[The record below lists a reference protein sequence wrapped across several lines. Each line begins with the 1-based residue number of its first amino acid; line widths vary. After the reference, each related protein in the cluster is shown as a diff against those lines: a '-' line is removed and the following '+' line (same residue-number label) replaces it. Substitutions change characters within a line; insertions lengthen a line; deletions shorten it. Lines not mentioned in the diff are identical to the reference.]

1 MPPHD
6 KTSSGK
12 RADGWTI
19 SQAPE
24 SQESSMMQP
33 TMNKSP
39 HTSILKPPRPFR
51 AVKKQKKKVSFA
63 EETVNASTSSS
74 SKSLRMLYPE
84 PTTSENVDLLK
95 DAVQS
100 SIRRHGYMHS
110 KVGNTYNNLGN
121 WFFRKGDWTSAC
133 NAYKSAAYCCQ
144 VGLHTADAFANLGA
158 VYWRTGELDKAKPA
172 LQCSLDFYARF
183 SHLSSKTQLLVAN
196 VHHQLGLVYSLQGD
210 FPNAIAALHRALF
223 IRELYGTAAMVA
235 KTMDAMGQINCLA
248 KNYDSAIR
256 WYTQANTK
264 SRTVSILENLAWT
277 YREIG
282 DLKQAARTYHDVL
295 YEQRK
300 SYNLAVLEDL
310 HPKKREA
317 ALRMGHTLK
326 TMLSLFID
334 MNRSTDATNCQDE
347 LAALAK
353 REKIA
358 PSEFGLD
365 RLW

>member
-6 KTSSGK
+6 NASSGEK
-12 RADGWTI
+12 TDGWAT

-24 SQESSMMQP
+24 SLKSSMMQP
-33 TMNKSP
+33 TIDKALQKG
-39 HTSILKPPRPFR
+39 ILKPPRSSR

-63 EETVNASTSSS
+63 DSTVASSTISS
-74 SKSLRMLYPE
+74 SKSLRLLYPE
-84 PTTSENVDLLK
+84 PTTSEKGDMLK

-110 KVGNTYNNLGN
+110 QVGNTYNNLGN
-121 WFFRKGDWTSAC
+121 WFFRKGDWTRAC
-133 NAYKSAAYCCQ
+133 HAYKSAAYCCQ

-172 LQCSLDFYARF
+172 LQRSLEFYARF
-183 SHLSSKTQLLVAN
+183 SHLSSQTQLLVAN

-256 WYTQANTK
+256 WYIQANTK
-264 SRTVSILENLAWT
+264 SRTVSTLENLAWT
-277 YREIG
+277 YREMG
-282 DLKQAARTYHDVL
+282 DLKQAARMYHDVL
-295 YEQRK
+295 HEHRK
-300 SYNLAVLEDL
+300 SYNLAVLEGL